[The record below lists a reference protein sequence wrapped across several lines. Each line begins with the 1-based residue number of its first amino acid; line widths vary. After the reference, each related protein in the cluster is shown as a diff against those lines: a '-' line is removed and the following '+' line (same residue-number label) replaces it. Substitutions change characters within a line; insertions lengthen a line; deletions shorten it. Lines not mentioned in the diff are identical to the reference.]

1 MNRMRLRI
9 IASTVAALLVS
20 FGLGSFGIVTSA
32 SAQQPQSV
40 LLIASVEVSEVGQTQ
55 STVKYEALI
64 EIENAGEAE
73 FHESARVDYR
83 VDYGELSLVYVVHQL
98 EAGDVARFKFR
109 FEVEPGERQL
119 DILLGDETHTT
130 DIRVTASDLDLTVTG
145 QRVKRGGIVEIDYNV
160 ANSGDRDAEAV
171 GLQGRWENLDDG
183 NTGDA
188 DFGTLS
194 DTLASGDSE
203 VGYAQFN
210 VDPGSYRFH
219 LIVNT
224 PTVESGFENNA
235 ETIEY
240 EVDFVD
246 LKLELSSTEAI
257 RWHTEGRGLI
267 KVSVAV
273 TNQGV
278 DDSGVVTV
286 GIACPDE
293 ACSASKLMNSI
304 ATGETSTRE
313 FEAWLPVG
321 EITATLYV
329 GENEHG
335 FRWGAENVIEAT
347 VSVPDPPPLEW
358 SLSTVSDAQD
368 FRYWSDG
375 SANAV
380 FETTMVNT
388 GSDLVAG
395 DVLISVECAQSDEVL
410 EDCGGDYTVELD
422 PSEHPNATRHTV
434 KIPQGRTALT
444 FSYGREPPVT
454 TTARV
459 PERILGVDRD
469 IWECFADTSNLRINA
484 PDDVGVGCAGWRK
497 DYILKW
503 PVGESVK
510 VWTSGDEEYKQIFDQ
525 VLKDISPVLNLEF
538 ETAAT
543 KSRSDMAVYLGL
555 SRTETRL
562 DGLRCNR
569 AAGCA
574 QFDIASDGSI
584 TGAMMVVW
592 PPTVAKDQIGHEHMV
607 YSIALHELIHVLTGT
622 LHRHHDRTSVMSYD
636 SLDYLTL
643 GEQDEALLRIASHPL
658 VEPGM
663 RFSEI
668 RELVVFT
675 DELVDPPVP
684 EDPTLKDVLRKVHA
698 NLMDAESVKFEISG
712 GWPGCGRT
720 FDSSQYSIGGLR
732 PKASLW
738 VHMSNDIVDLFIIR
752 ATSPVQQIEFWL
764 KTRGTWVQ
772 VSSPTAQRIL
782 GFRDSFSTPL
792 GMLASINIYD
802 DGTGL
807 NVVSEEGSRTTLQ
820 VSLGWADVRTPWS
833 TSKQLD
839 VELEIDTE
847 SYEISSYK
855 LDWSF
860 EPTEEGVCDSYQV
873 EASGSEYGG
882 EFEIP
887 AAIRRQ
893 SALVD

>member
-1 MNRMRLRI
+1 MQIRI

-20 FGLGSFGIVTSA
+20 FALGSFGIVPSA

-40 LLIASVEVSEVGQTQ
+40 LRIASVGVSEVGQTQ
-55 STVKYEALI
+55 STVKYEALV
-64 EIENAGEAE
+64 EIENVGYAE

-83 VDYGELSLVYVVHQL
+83 VGDEVSSLVYVVHQL
-98 EAGDVARFKFR
+98 DAGDVARFKFR
-109 FEVEPGERQL
+109 FEVAPGERQL

-130 DIRVTASDLDLTVTG
+130 DIRVTGSDLDLTVTG
-145 QRVKRGGIVEIDYNV
+145 QRVKRGGIVEIDYNL

-183 NTGDA
+183 NAGDV

-203 VGYAQFN
+203 VGYTQFN

-224 PTVESGFENNA
+224 PTVEFAFENNA
-235 ETIEY
+235 DTIEY
-240 EVDFVD
+240 DVEFVD

-273 TNQGV
+273 TNHGV
-278 DDSGVVTV
+278 EDSSVVTV

-304 ATGETSTRE
+304 ATGETSTRD

-321 EITATLYV
+321 EIAATLYV
-329 GENEHG
+329 GENDDG

-347 VSVPDPPPLEW
+347 ISVPDPPPLEW

-368 FRYWSDG
+368 LRYWSDG
-375 SANAV
+375 SVDAV

-395 DVLISVECAQSDEVL
+395 DVLISVECAQFDEVL
-410 EDCGGDYTVELD
+410 ADCGGDYTVELN
-422 PSEHPNATRHTV
+422 PSEHPNATRHSV

-444 FSYGREPPVT
+444 FSYGGEPPVT
-454 TTARV
+454 TTTRV

-469 IWECFADTSNLRINA
+469 IWECFADTSNIRIDA

-497 DYILKW
+497 EYILKW
-503 PVGESVK
+503 PVGEPVK
-510 VWTSGDEEYKQIFDQ
+510 VWMSGDEEYKQIFDQ
-525 VLKDISPVLNLEF
+525 VLEDISPVLNLAF

-543 KSRSDMAVYLGL
+543 KSRSDLTVYLGL
-555 SRTETRL
+555 PRTETRL
-562 DGLRCNR
+562 DGLRCNH

-574 QFDIASDGSI
+574 QFDIGSDGSI

-592 PPTVAKDQIGHEHMV
+592 PPTVAKDQIGRDHLI
-607 YSIALHELIHVLTGT
+607 YSIALHELVHVLTGM

-643 GEQDEALLRIASHPL
+643 GEMDEALLRIASHPL

-663 RFSEI
+663 RFGEI

-675 DELVDPPVP
+675 DELIDPPVP
-684 EDPTLKDVLRKVHA
+684 ENPTLKEVLRRIHA
-698 NLMDAESVKFEISG
+698 NLMDTGSASFEISG
-712 GWPGCGRT
+712 GWPSCERMFGN
-720 FDSSQYSIGGLR
+720 SQYSIGGLR
-732 PKASLW
+732 PAASLW
-738 VHMSNDIVDLFIIR
+738 VHMSNEIVDLFIIR

-764 KTRGTWVQ
+764 KARGTWVQ
-772 VSSPTAQRIL
+772 VSSSTAQRIL
-782 GFRDSFSTPL
+782 SFRDSFSTPL

-802 DGTGL
+802 DGKGL
-807 NVVSEEGSRTTLQ
+807 NVVSEDGSRTTLQ
-820 VSLGWADVRTPWS
+820 VSLVGAAVGTPWS

-847 SYEISSYK
+847 SYEISSYT

-860 EPTEEGVCDSYQV
+860 EPTEEGVCDSYHV